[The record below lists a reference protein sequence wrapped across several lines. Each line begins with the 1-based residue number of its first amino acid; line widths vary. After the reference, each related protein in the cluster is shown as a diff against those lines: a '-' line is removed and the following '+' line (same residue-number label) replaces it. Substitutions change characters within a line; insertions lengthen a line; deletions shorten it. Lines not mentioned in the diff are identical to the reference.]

1 MFPLLST
8 YDYYHQHFHYYHYN
22 YDYIIISMIFFF
34 CILSIQYRLNYFS
47 IKSLFHHPYYH
58 QIWIFSYNLLLV
70 MCLEQQQQ
78 QQSIVDNHHHHYY
91 YNPIIR
97 SSNNIGLN
105 HYPFTTSTLY
115 YITNAARQSAAV
127 NNANKN
133 YQPLHDISTDLFIR
147 PFATL
152 NSSFIEYL
160 INDKIKLSRKL
171 HLLLTILTQSNNTFN
186 IDRHFVGDYNE
197 LISKNM
203 ATVLRKSL
211 ISKRKKNITATTL
224 TTISPSS
231 SSSTTL
237 VNVIGRCFEP
247 YGCFRITEP
256 FRTIYRPINLIPEP
270 PNAIKIAFYLRTR
283 NNPTLAERLPYS
295 HTNEFLI
302 SKYFRPESD
311 LKIII
316 HGYLESSDEYW
327 EMSMALLNHDDLNVI
342 SVDWM
347 LGASPPYSQAVA
359 NTRLVGAMIAHL
371 IKIIQK
377 SYPNQFPSN
386 RIHIIGHSLGAHVAG
401 YIGEII
407 TNLGHI
413 TGLDPAEPYFQYT
426 DPAVR
431 LDPND
436 AEFVDIIHSD
446 VASIMSGGFGMS
458 QSCGHVDFYPNGG
471 IDQPGCKSQTSIK
484 NVVDYI
490 SKEKNIFDGIRR
502 FIGCNHARSFLIYI
516 EAINSECPFMGFPCQ
531 NYDEFINGQ
540 CTSMIADHYNYQ
552 YCIEKPMK
560 KSLPSTMMMMNY
572 TKCPIRLGPNS
583 IVDYKANNIEMFND
597 ENFSKIRN
605 FNISKF
611 VYFLQTNDKQ
621 PFCHYHYNI
630 KLIYQLQKNY
640 RFQQPKQQQQQFR
653 HGSTWRTFFDW
664 PFNSKLNLA
673 IIGSRNRITSE
684 FFLKQDHF
692 KEIKSSLPL
701 STITPFVNKNGGDL
715 GKLLRIELDWRTTS
729 SQIQRSLTT
738 MPTKTLKKFIS
749 QLSNSETIPL
759 LPSFLNELQRISLN
773 VNQSQM
779 LMFSQQQQ
787 QHQTNTFN
795 KYRNNLAGID
805 MILGK
810 TFDHNQQ
817 QQQQQNEL
825 TSSIL
830 SSMSIP
836 TATTTKQKDYSIN
849 QQPLL
854 RAIIVKKLETNEQT
868 IFCTNEKEMKEIF
881 QSTTTTTAK
890 NHHHQHPHHH
900 QCLKAI
906 NNKGNDHDQNESN
919 NEPKQK
925 EHQQQQHIEDEEID
939 SIISDYC
946 TAFWQS

>member
-1 MFPLLST
+1 
-8 YDYYHQHFHYYHYN
+8 
-22 YDYIIISMIFFF
+22 
-34 CILSIQYRLNYFS
+34 
-47 IKSLFHHPYYH
+47 
-58 QIWIFSYNLLLV
+58 
-70 MCLEQQQQ
+70 
-78 QQSIVDNHHHHYY
+78 
-91 YNPIIR
+91 
-97 SSNNIGLN
+97 
-105 HYPFTTSTLY
+105 
-115 YITNAARQSAAV
+115 
-127 NNANKN
+127 
-133 YQPLHDISTDLFIR
+133 
-147 PFATL
+147 
-152 NSSFIEYL
+152 
-160 INDKIKLSRKL
+160 
-171 HLLLTILTQSNNTFN
+171 
-186 IDRHFVGDYNE
+186 
-197 LISKNM
+197 
-203 ATVLRKSL
+203 
-211 ISKRKKNITATTL
+211 
-224 TTISPSS
+224 
-231 SSSTTL
+231 
-237 VNVIGRCFEP
+237 
-247 YGCFRITEP
+247 
-256 FRTIYRPINLIPEP
+256 
-270 PNAIKIAFYLRTR
+270 
-283 NNPTLAERLPYS
+283 
-295 HTNEFLI
+295 
-302 SKYFRPESD
+302 
-311 LKIII
+311 
-316 HGYLESSDEYW
+316 
-327 EMSMALLNHDDLNVI
+327 
-342 SVDWM
+342 
-347 LGASPPYSQAVA
+347 
-359 NTRLVGAMIAHL
+359 
-371 IKIIQK
+371 
-377 SYPNQFPSN
+377 
-386 RIHIIGHSLGAHVAG
+386 
-401 YIGEII
+401 
-407 TNLGHI
+407 
-413 TGLDPAEPYFQYT
+413 
-426 DPAVR
+426 
-431 LDPND
+431 
-436 AEFVDIIHSD
+436 
-446 VASIMSGGFGMS
+446 
-458 QSCGHVDFYPNGG
+458 
-471 IDQPGCKSQTSIK
+471 
-484 NVVDYI
+484 
-490 SKEKNIFDGIRR
+490 
-502 FIGCNHARSFLIYI
+502 
-516 EAINSECPFMGFPCQ
+516 MGFPCQ

-640 RFQQPKQQQQQFR
+640 RFQPKQQQQQFR

-692 KEIKSSLPL
+692 KEIKSSLPS
-701 STITPFVNKNGGDL
+701 STITSFVNKKFDNKQTSSSSSSMLTEFNVLISGGDL

-817 QQQQQNEL
+817 QQQNEL

-836 TATTTKQKDYSIN
+836 TTTTAMKTTTKQKDYSIN

-868 IFCTNEKEMKEIF
+868 IFCTNEKEMNEIF
-881 QSTTTTTAK
+881 QSSATTTAK
-890 NHHHQHPHHH
+890 KSSSSTTTSMFKSITLMATKSLNNNNNKNWSLP
-900 QCLKAI
+900 KAI

-919 NEPKQK
+919 NEPN
-925 EHQQQQHIEDEEID
+925 QQQQEHIEDEEID